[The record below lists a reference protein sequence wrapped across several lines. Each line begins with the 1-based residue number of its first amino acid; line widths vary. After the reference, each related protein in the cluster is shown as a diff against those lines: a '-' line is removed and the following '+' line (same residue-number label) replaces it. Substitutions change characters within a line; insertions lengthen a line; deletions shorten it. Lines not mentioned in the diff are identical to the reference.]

1 MKAAIDSRYSIT
13 QPERKGGSSFTGGCT
28 GERGRLRKSGFRAI
42 VPKRLLF
49 KFEIKEGVLYLPMG
63 FLLKCECHLG
73 DLKSLRHT
81 LRLFV
86 VVYWPRLG

>member
-1 MKAAIDSRYSIT
+1 MKAAIDSCYSIT
-13 QPERKGGSSFTGGCT
+13 QPERKGGSSFTGGLYRA
-28 GERGRLRKSGFRAI
+28 ERPVTQVGIRAI